1 MKRAAVFFV
10 EGFEEVEALTV
21 VDILR
26 RGDVQTD
33 MIAIGSNLL
42 VTGRTD
48 IGVRCDKTWDEADLA
63 AYDALILPGGMPG
76 SRYLGEHKG
85 LTAALKE
92 AAAKG
97 KIVAAICAAPT
108 VLGGLGLLEG
118 KPACCYPGM
127 EEGLLGADKREEP
140 VCVADNIVTSRGI
153 GTAIPFALT
162 LLLKL
167 EGEAKAKEIKTSIV
181 YDWQKD
187 WRP

>member
-1 MKRAAVFFV
+1 MKRAAVFFA

-26 RGDVQTD
+26 RGGVETE

-48 IGVRCDKTWDEADLA
+48 IGVRCDKTWDEADIPS
-63 AYDALILPGGMPG
+63 YDALILPGGMPG
-76 SRYLGEHKG
+76 TRYLGEHEG

-92 AAAKG
+92 AAAQG
-97 KIVAAICAAPT
+97 KIAAAICAAPT
-108 VLGGLGLLEG
+108 VLGALGLLEG

-127 EEGLLGADKREEP
+127 EDGLLGADKREEP

-162 LLLKL
+162 LLWKL
-167 EGEAKAKEIKTSIV
+167 EGEAKAREIQSSIV

-187 WRP
+187 WQL